1 MINKSYSRCFNI
13 LDVFPYTWADLRLV
27 CAALN
32 FGSFSLFRVNSKNK
46 IAAKHGKVLITFS

>member
-1 MINKSYSRCFNI
+1 MINKSGFNI
-13 LDVFPYTWADLRLV
+13 LDVFPYTWTDLRLI

-32 FGSFSLFRVNSKNK
+32 FRSFSLFRVNSKNK